1 MNYFFENKK
10 SKSEDFKIYIY
21 KEKFSSKYQHYKL
34 KSHPPACTTCRPEE
48 ELCDLGTGKI
58 VMMGHFEDGMME
70 VILKAR
76 VYFVGFSKHFF
87 LQIDMFFLLSFT
99 TFPN

>member
-34 KSHPPACTTCRPEE
+34 KSHPPVCTTCRPEE
-48 ELCDLGTGKI
+48 ELCDLGTSKI
-58 VMMGHFEDGMME
+58 VMMGHFEFGS
-70 VILKAR
+70 
-76 VYFVGFSKHFF
+76 YFESSRIFRWLFQTFLFTNRHVFF
-87 LQIDMFFLLSFT
+87 TFLYYL
-99 TFPN
+99 P